1 VRFPGDGRSRERRS
15 WTSYES
21 AAKRAFVSLVQLEKR
36 DGENYFAEVPAV
48 PLLFLGRSP
57 ARYDQARSGLMM
69 DIATEAETLPQ
80 TIPEALSEDRAANS
94 GITPHRPLV
103 FVAALSTI
111 FMAAIEGTIVA
122 TAMPTIVGAL
132 GGIDLFSWIFGAYLL
147 TQAILIPIYGRLA
160 DLYGRKPVLLFGIG
174 VFLVGSV
181 LCGLAWSMMSLI
193 VFRILQGIGAG
204 ALIPVSQAVVAD
216 IYSGEARAR
225 VQGYISSTFGSAAII
240 GPMIGGVIATHISW
254 RAVFWIN
261 VPLAIITA
269 VLLIVALKEN
279 VQKRKHRIDYIGAG
293 LMASATLIIMVA
305 LMHAETLSLGVLTL
319 AFCAFDILIGALIFY
334 ESRITE
340 PMIPVRLYRSRIIA
354 AGNWVGVANGAI
366 TMAVIGFLSV
376 YMQGL
381 MGSSTIVSGL
391 ALGTISVL
399 TPFGGFVGSRLVL
412 RMPYRY
418 SSTIGGVILVTGS
431 VLLILLHPGAN
442 PLHPIIAVGL
452 VGLGMGITNVS
463 SVIALQ
469 ANVDWTQRGAALSS
483 VFFSRLIGQSFGSA
497 VFGGIFNAGLANHG
511 SFNGAEFVQLLQ
523 EGHQQIA
530 TIPGMQGVLDAL
542 AHSVHNIYLF
552 SGLIG
557 VLVLASALL
566 FRSDL
571 RLIER
576 P

>member
-1 VRFPGDGRSRERRS
+1 
-15 WTSYES
+15 
-21 AAKRAFVSLVQLEKR
+21 
-36 DGENYFAEVPAV
+36 
-48 PLLFLGRSP
+48 
-57 ARYDQARSGLMM
+57 M
-69 DIATEAETLPQ
+69 DIATDVETRPQ
-80 TIPEALSEDRAANS
+80 TSPIPPSGDRAADA
-94 GITPHRPLV
+94 GPPPHRSLV
-103 FVAALSTI
+103 FIAALSTI

-160 DLYGRKPVLLFGIG
+160 DIYGRKPVLLFGIG

-193 VFRILQGIGAG
+193 VFRIIQGIGAG

-240 GPMIGGVIATHISW
+240 GPMVGGLIATYISW
-254 RAVFWIN
+254 KAVFWIN
-261 VPLAIITA
+261 VPLGIIAA
-269 VLLIVALKEN
+269 VLLIIALKEN
-279 VQKRKHRIDYIGAG
+279 VQKRKHRIDYIGAV

-305 LMHAETLSLGVLTL
+305 LMHAETLSLGALTL
-319 AFCAFDILIGALIFY
+319 AFCAFDILLGALIFY

-366 TMAVIGFLSV
+366 TMAVIGFLPV

-381 MGSSTIVSGL
+381 MGSSTIVSGV

-412 RMPYRY
+412 RMPYRL
-418 SSTIGGVILVTGS
+418 SSAIGGVILVIGS

-511 SFNGAEFVQLLQ
+511 SFNGADFVHLLQ
-523 EGHQQIA
+523 EGPQKIA
-530 TIPGMQGVLDAL
+530 AIPGIQGVLDAL

-571 RLIER
+571 TLIDDDR
-576 P
+576 

>member
-1 VRFPGDGRSRERRS
+1 
-15 WTSYES
+15 
-21 AAKRAFVSLVQLEKR
+21 
-36 DGENYFAEVPAV
+36 
-48 PLLFLGRSP
+48 
-57 ARYDQARSGLMM
+57 MM
-69 DIATEAETLPQ
+69 DIATDTEPSSQPLPKS
-80 TIPEALSEDRAANS
+80 PSRDRTEN
-94 GITPHRPLV
+94 TPPHRQLV
-103 FVAALSTI
+103 FIAALSTI

-240 GPMIGGVIATHISW
+240 GPMVGGVIATHISW

-269 VLLIVALKEN
+269 VLLVIALKEN
-279 VQKRKHRIDYIGAG
+279 VQKRKHRIDYVGAG

-366 TMAVIGFLSV
+366 TMAVIGFLPV

-431 VLLILLHPGAN
+431 VLLILLRPGAS

-511 SFNGAEFVQLLQ
+511 SFNGADFVHLLQ
-523 EGHQQIA
+523 EGHQQMA
-530 TIPGMQGVLDAL
+530 AIPGIQGVLDAL
-542 AHSVHNIYLF
+542 ALSVHNIYLC
-552 SGLIG
+552 SGLIA

-566 FRSDL
+566 FRSNL
-571 RLIER
+571 RLIEGR
-576 P
+576 

>member
-1 VRFPGDGRSRERRS
+1 
-15 WTSYES
+15 
-21 AAKRAFVSLVQLEKR
+21 
-36 DGENYFAEVPAV
+36 
-48 PLLFLGRSP
+48 
-57 ARYDQARSGLMM
+57 
-69 DIATEAETLPQ
+69 
-80 TIPEALSEDRAANS
+80 
-94 GITPHRPLV
+94 LV
-103 FVAALSTI
+103 FIAALSTI

-160 DLYGRKPVLLFGIG
+160 DIYGRKPVLLFGIG

-193 VFRILQGIGAG
+193 VFRIIQGIGAG

-216 IYSGEARAR
+216 IYSGAARAR
-225 VQGYISSTFGSAAII
+225 VQGYISSTFGSAAVI
-240 GPMIGGVIATHISW
+240 GPMVGGLIATYISW
-254 RAVFWIN
+254 KAVFWIN
-261 VPLAIITA
+261 VPLGIIAA
-269 VLLIVALKEN
+269 VLLIIALKEN
-279 VQKRKHRIDYIGAG
+279 VQKRKHRIDYIGAV

-305 LMHAETLSLGVLTL
+305 LMHAETLSLGALTL
-319 AFCAFDILIGALIFY
+319 AFCAFDILLGALIFY

-366 TMAVIGFLSV
+366 TMAVIGFLPV

-381 MGSSTIVSGL
+381 MGSSTIVSGV

-399 TPFGGFVGSRLVL
+399 TPFGGYVGSRLVL
-412 RMPYRY
+412 RMPYRL
-418 SSTIGGVILVTGS
+418 SSAIGGVILVIGS

-511 SFNGAEFVQLLQ
+511 SFNGADFVHLLQ
-523 EGHQQIA
+523 EGPQKIA
-530 TIPGMQGVLDAL
+530 AIPGIQGVLDAL

-571 RLIER
+571 TLIDDDR
-576 P
+576 